1 MAGHNLWG
9 MFSSLSRIAVVAVA
23 ACAVLGLTACG
34 GDGNAAT
41 VTTVS
46 IRPESYALKPP
57 ATPPSTAPAVPVA
70 DAEGRSQAEQSYI
83 VHEDEYP
90 FEIAA
95 LFDVEL
101 DALRNF
107 NGWDEDYSGF
117 PAPGGTV
124 RIPPGAKFIDP
135 AATTTTAAAP
145 STAEGEAT
153 TPDAGACGGT
163 YALEDGDFPVDVA
176 KKFDITIDA
185 LLAANGF
192 SMNAAG
198 NVAQWPA
205 AGTEIQLPA
214 GPDCATASTTTTTV
228 AAG

>member
-1 MAGHNLWG
+1 MGGHNLSG
-9 MFSSLSRIAVVAVA
+9 MFSSLSRTAAVAVA

-90 FEIAA
+90 YEIAS

-107 NGWDEDYSGF
+107 NGWDEDYAGF

-135 AATTTTAAAP
+135 AAPTTTAAP
-145 STAEGEAT
+145 GTAEADEETAEAGE
-153 TPDAGACGGT
+153 CGGT
-163 YALEDGDFPVDVA
+163 YTLEDGDFPVDVA